1 MPFVEISNSN
11 GPARVN
17 YTISTPTNPSAPSI
31 DPSLPTLFFIHPVY
45 IPQQIFHLQFS
56 NASLRRFNLV
66 AMDSRLHGDTVGP
79 VPKDYNRTDAARDI
93 ASVMN
98 ALQLPP
104 CHIVGLSMGACA
116 GLSLAMDYPQLV
128 LSLLMLSPLPLRE
141 PQDVAEGR
149 QEVYDCWAQAYEN
162 PNYIDEEALTDAVY
176 GAVQLGFNNTTHGI
190 ISPLVSSA
198 VPQATGNW
206 RRDNLDEAYD
216 ILVGFFTKREPHCRE
231 NLMKVKCPIL
241 LIHSGADIAYPLEYL
256 EELHASLKDANVD
269 ARITHIPN
277 SPHFSCVTHSKQ
289 YVSLACCH
297 RDTVRFSYMRCRQV

>member
-1 MPFVEISNSN
+1 
-11 GPARVN
+11 
-17 YTISTPTNPSAPSI
+17 
-31 DPSLPTLFFIHPVY
+31 
-45 IPQQIFHLQFS
+45 
-56 NASLRRFNLV
+56 
-66 AMDSRLHGDTVGP
+66 
-79 VPKDYNRTDAARDI
+79 
-93 ASVMN
+93 
-98 ALQLPP
+98 
-104 CHIVGLSMGACA
+104 MGACA
-116 GLSLAMDYPQLV
+116 GLSLAMDYPELV

-190 ISPLVSSA
+190 ISPIVSSA
-198 VPQATGNW
+198 VPQATGHW

-241 LIHSGADIAYPLEYL
+241 LVHSGADIAYPLEYL

-277 SPHFSCVTHSKQ
+277 SPHFSCVTHPKQ
-289 YVSLACCH
+289 FNTILHDWIASNCGKGSLPPVPPSVTSPYEELL
-297 RDTVRFSYMRCRQV
+297 RSYQTPNSDSGSDNDSSY